1 MAKRYRVDLKITR
14 LLLQIGLIRARAGGY
29 DEALRIIRAVKAFRA
44 DLPHPGVALGLTL
57 LYQGRM
63 QDAQQE
69 LTAVLA
75 AFPSH
80 QLARALL
87 GLVYRESG
95 RGDWQSTLREVIE
108 DGRDEW
114 AVGLA
119 RACLKNAAAA
129 ATSDIPHAQRLYA

>member
-1 MAKRYRVDLKITR
+1 MATRYRVDLKITR
-14 LLLQIGLIRARAGGY
+14 LLLQIGLIRARQGGY
-29 DEALRIIRAVKAFRA
+29 DEAQRIIRAVKAFRA
-44 DLPHPGVALGLTL
+44 DLPHPGVTLGLTL

-63 QDAQQE
+63 QEAQQE
-69 LTAVLA
+69 LIDVLA

-119 RACLKNAAAA
+119 RACLKNAGAAQ
-129 ATSDIPHAQRLYA
+129 TSDIPHAQRL